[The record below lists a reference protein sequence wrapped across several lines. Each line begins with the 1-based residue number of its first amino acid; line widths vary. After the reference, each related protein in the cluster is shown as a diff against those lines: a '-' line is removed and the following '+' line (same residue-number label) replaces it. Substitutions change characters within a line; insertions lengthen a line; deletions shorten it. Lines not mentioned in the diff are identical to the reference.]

1 MCFPVQTDTA
11 ETTNTRYVCFFITCF
26 KINRHVVYQAT
37 RSLLME
43 VVDQQLKK
51 RVLVKGHN
59 SGRYVQLM

>member
-11 ETTNTRYVCFFITCF
+11 ETTNSRYVCVFITCF

-43 VVDQQLKK
+43 VVDQQLKNVYWL
-51 RVLVKGHN
+51 RGITQAGLA
-59 SGRYVQLM
+59 S